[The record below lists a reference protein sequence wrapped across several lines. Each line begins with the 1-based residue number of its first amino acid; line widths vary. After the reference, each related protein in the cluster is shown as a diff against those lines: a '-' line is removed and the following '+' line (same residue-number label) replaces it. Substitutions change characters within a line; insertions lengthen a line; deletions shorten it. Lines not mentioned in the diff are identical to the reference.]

1 MAGTDE
7 MRPLAPFAAAILI
20 GISAASAQSAAPA
33 GGESA
38 AGPDITNAN
47 PAAPIAGA
55 NSFTEEQA
63 RHRLEQN
70 GFSGIDSLAKDANG
84 VWRGTARK
92 DGRPVS
98 VAIDYQG
105 NVVAK

>member
-1 MAGTDE
+1 MAGADQ
-7 MRPLAPFAAAILI
+7 MRLLASLAVAALI
-20 GISAASAQSAAPA
+20 GVGAASAQTAVPAA
-33 GGESA
+33 GESK
-38 AGPDITNAN
+38 AGADITNTN

-63 RHRLEQN
+63 RHRLERN
-70 GFSGIDSLAKDANG
+70 GFSGIESLAKDANG

-92 DGRPVS
+92 DGRAVS

>member
-1 MAGTDE
+1 
-7 MRPLAPFAAAILI
+7 MRLLAPFAAAFVI
-20 GISAASAQSAAPA
+20 GIGAAAAQTVGTAAD
-33 GGESA
+33 ESK
-38 AGPDITNAN
+38 AGPDITNIN

-55 NSFTEEQA
+55 NSFTEDQA
-63 RHRLEQN
+63 RRRLEQN
-70 GFSGIDSLAKDANG
+70 GFSAIDSLVKDGNG

-92 DGRPVS
+92 DGRAVS